1 MLLQDLHHRRLPVLP
16 EFQFSSPVDA
26 EEPAQHLS
34 RKIQHIPVCL
44 NVILRV
50 NGEQF

>member
-1 MLLQDLHHRRLPVLP
+1 MLLQDLHHRSLPVLP
-16 EFQFSSPVDA
+16 EFQFPGSVDT

-44 NVILRV
+44 NVIFRI